1 MVCRNWQFHMSS
13 SPVLSDVIQSSGF
26 IRCFHPS
33 FPSPSLPVLP
43 DTIPRLAC
51 FPVVESPNWT
61 LRYTTMVSSKGRLS
75 VSALL
80 KNPILEIFSFAYV
93 VFQTVLNY
101 VFSPVP
107 PPPSAAA
114 TSLPQKRIAVIGAGL
129 TGVSSAAHCVGHGF
143 DVQLFEARSEEKGL
157 GGIWSVRYSSSPNH

>member
-1 MVCRNWQFHMSS
+1 
-13 SPVLSDVIQSSGF
+13 
-26 IRCFHPS
+26 
-33 FPSPSLPVLP
+33 
-43 DTIPRLAC
+43 
-51 FPVVESPNWT
+51 
-61 LRYTTMVSSKGRLS
+61 MVSSKGRLS